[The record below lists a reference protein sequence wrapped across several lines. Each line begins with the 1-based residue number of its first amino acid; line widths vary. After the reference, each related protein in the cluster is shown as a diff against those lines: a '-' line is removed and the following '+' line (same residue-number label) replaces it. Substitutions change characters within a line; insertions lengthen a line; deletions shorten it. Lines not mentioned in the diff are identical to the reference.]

1 MYSLRSEITVGSP
14 DSYFRSEGVTIFQ
27 WLTLR
32 LFKYEIKIR
41 QFIENQINLAR
52 EKL

>member
-1 MYSLRSEITVGSP
+1 MGAHVSMCN
-14 DSYFRSEGVTIFQ
+14 YFGGKHVTIFQ

-52 EKL
+52 EKIVEL